1 MIYGRNRI
9 WQLINNKNIELKDDA
24 LKKYKSYEG
33 VKGKDYVSGCNCD
46 LEIGDECYLSD
57 SGHGD
62 GVFRL
67 VEGRYYEIKPMGIL
81 LFETDAIFHIPDDCA
96 FRLSLRMKYIKKG
109 LMMSNLPLGQPG
121 YDGRLFGIIMNVSTK
136 PVAINYR
143 ERILTLEIVGITDND
158 LEGLKPVEPGSDDG
172 RLSLRMFAEN
182 AISSSFKQE
191 LDSITAKNNTIKADT
206 EKSLKQI
213 TDQAH
218 FQMRM
223 LTILSII
230 LTILTVFISIRS
242 FS

>member
-9 WQLINNKNIELKDDA
+9 WQLIDNKNIELKGGA
-24 LKKYKSYEG
+24 LDEYQRYKG
-33 VKGKDYVSGCNCD
+33 VRGKDYVSGCNCD

-62 GVFRL
+62 GVFKV

-81 LFETDAIFHIPDDCA
+81 LFETDAIFHIPNDCA

-109 LMMSNLPLGQPG
+109 LLMSNLPLGQPG
-121 YDGRLFGIIMNVSTK
+121 YDGKLFGIIMNVSTK
-136 PVAINYR
+136 PVIINYR
-143 ERILTLEIVGITDND
+143 ERMLTLEIVGITDNE
-158 LEGLKPVEPGSDDG
+158 LENLQPVEPGSDDG
-172 RLSLRMFAEN
+172 RLSLRAFAEN
-182 AISSSFKQE
+182 AISSSFKKE
-191 LDSITAKNNTIKADT
+191 LDSITAKSNTIKADT
-206 EKSLKQI
+206 EKSLRQI

-230 LTILTVFISIRS
+230 LALLTAYITIHSLF
-242 FS
+242 